1 MQICA
6 YPQNFAIPFRG
17 LCTPKMVSI
26 YFCMRLPIGSQR
38 GLLLTFK
45 TNIIWYCLYVD
56 PKMTSS
62 ATWMDLE
69 MIILNEVS
77 QTEKDKYMILL
88 IFEI

>member
-1 MQICA
+1 MHKILQSPLEVYSLFKDA
-6 YPQNFAIPFRG
+6 KHLFLHEDTNRQSERG
-17 LCTPKMVSI
+17 YLST
-26 YFCMRLPIGSQR
+26 L
-38 GLLLTFK
+38 K

-69 MIILNEVS
+69 MIILNKVS